1 MLLDFVEHKRRT
13 GFIAFTTIGYGDLA
27 PQTAIGRSIFVFWAL
42 FGVGAMTIL
51 IAGTFLNYRSSAVT
65 VQCAS
70 VLSDAFSSKYHS
82 VTQDKKFDRAV
93 RRYRQGQEK
102 AAQRRERE
110 HRVSR
115 KRRSSQV
122 VPALRASL
130 ARISSREPALPSIV
144 QQPVLQPAL
153 TVAEAEA
160 RLRSRIEPLP
170 AMILKEV
177 LKLRDHTRYFLIANG
192 HAEALSLQGGPSALA
207 MQRDNAVPEDLKHL
221 LDEIAQEEGFEERL
235 KQEVWDDTHARNVG
249 VLGYA

>member
-1 MLLDFVEHKRRT
+1 
-13 GFIAFTTIGYGDLA
+13 
-27 PQTAIGRSIFVFWAL
+27 
-42 FGVGAMTIL
+42 MTIL
-51 IAGTFLNYRSSAVT
+51 IA
-65 VQCAS
+65 

-110 HRVSR
+110 NRVSR

-130 ARISSREPALPSIV
+130 ARISSREPALPSIP

-207 MQRDNAVPEDLKHL
+207 MQQDNAVPEDLKHL

-235 KQEVWDDTHARNVG
+235 KQEVWDDTHARNTLF
-249 VLGYA
+249 VLSLEKGARRMVEAAELALETLSERNKLRITAEPGITCEEPEEM